1 LKRPSSSVK
10 QLKRALLDRTAFVG
24 DVVRDTNYGKV
35 IVTDQLIYKIYC
47 PCDLREPIYAALS
60 SSEFLKVG
68 DYPLC
73 DCGNALKMTLIG
85 IESDDDIEEFPEDQ
99 EVWITINE

>member
-1 LKRPSSSVK
+1 MN
-10 QLKRALLDRTAFVG
+10 RALLDRTAFVG
-24 DVVRDTNYGKV
+24 DVVIGDTYSGKV
-35 IVTDQLIYKIYC
+35 IVNDQLIYKIYC

>member
-1 LKRPSSSVK
+1 LN
-10 QLKRALLDRTAFVG
+10 RALLDRTAFVG
-24 DVVRDTNYGKV
+24 DVVIGDTYSGKV
-35 IVTDQLIYKIYC
+35 IVNDQLIYKIYC

-85 IESDDDIEEFPEDQ
+85 IESDDDMPDMPEDNKD
-99 EVWITINE
+99 WTPDNE